1 MIKALADSKQ
11 LLGTVDVL
19 AEVNVVDLINIALVH
34 VSTKNHLDD
43 ILGSSD
49 SKQIESSEELILGYV
64 TVARYVEVLEDGFQV
79 NALVLDGGTVLFEDF
94 FNFLLVLVSS

>member
-64 TVARYVEVLEDGFQV
+64 TVARYVEVLEDG
-79 NALVLDGGTVLFEDF
+79 LDRKSV
-94 FNFLLVLVSS
+94 V